1 MTRTSID
8 GVTVHGVQPQV
19 NSIEGNKRTDD
30 IFTHDTFT
38 VNNTEGDNPNPSSK
52 STKTHPNTSPP
63 EITYQVSMRC

>member
-1 MTRTSID
+1 METKTVSTSIA

-38 VNNTEGDNPNPSSK
+38 TQALKE
-52 STKTHPNTSPP
+52 TTQTLH
-63 EITYQVSMRC
+63 